1 MNIFELLNEKYVLPP
16 NPKLFET
23 FAGVGCQR
31 MAFNRLGIEVEMV
44 GISEIDK
51 YAIQSYMAIHGPTK
65 NWGDITKIRGQDLP
79 EVDVFTYSFPCT
91 DLSKAGKQKGLTST
105 RSGLVYE
112 VLRILHEMNKLPQV
126 LIMEN
131 VVDLVQTKFIRE
143 FNDIQRELESLGYKN
158 YTETLNAKDYGVAQ
172 NRDRVFMVS
181 ILGEYYYEFPK
192 PFKLTSRLKDYLE
205 VNVDE
210 KYYLSQKTIE
220 MLSDMKDRNGYIR
233 GDRFKPYNPDQQ
245 KYAYTVDT
253 REGGRTEDN
262 FLIEPII
269 NVVGSLNPDKE
280 CQDRVRVLGS
290 DGICQGLRATDYKD
304 PPKIQDT
311 FGSEPK
317 CLNSKVNGKQPS
329 LQDRIYDSEAIA
341 TAITTGFLPSITEP
355 IACEERLDEGL
366 RVFTDN
372 NMGALRTTNS
382 CGDKRIIE
390 IAKPSVMVLGN
401 YTPGEH
407 NASRIVDDNGLAPAV
422 KENHG
427 TVTAIQDPII
437 IDDYNQAIRSDQ
449 STIGTITTN
458 IGNNAPRNGFKLMNS
473 QLRIRKLTPRECW
486 RLMSIDDSDFDKASS
501 VCSNSQLYKQAGNGI
516 CVNVF
521 AEILKMMTDQKEE
534 SCSIKQ

>member
-1 MNIFELLNEKYVLPP
+1 MNIFELLNDKYVLPP
-16 NPKLFET
+16 KPKLFET

-31 MAFNRLGIEVEMV
+31 MAFNRLEIEVEMV

-181 ILGEYYYEFPK
+181 ILGEFYYEFPK
-192 PFKLTSRLKDYLE
+192 PFKLTNRLKDYLE
-205 VNVDE
+205 TNVDE
-210 KYYLSQKTIE
+210 KFYLSQTFIETMQKLDCGKFNRAERFDQSTHKNPEEAVGFTI
-220 MLSDMKDRNGYIR
+220 STKAGSRS
-233 GDRFKPYNPDQQ
+233 
-245 KYAYTVDT
+245 T
-253 REGGRTEDN
+253 DN
-262 FLIEPII
+262 FIAEPKIQI
-269 NVVGSLNPDKE
+269 VGSLKPDKE

-290 DGICQGLRATDYKD
+290 KGICQGLRATDFKD
-304 PPKIQDT
+304 PPKIQDS
-311 FGSEPK
+311 FG
-317 CLNSKVNGKQPS
+317 
-329 LQDRIYDSEAIA
+329 
-341 TAITTGFLPSITEP
+341 FEP

-366 RVFTDN
+366 RVFNDN

-390 IAKPSVMVLGN
+390 VENPGVMVLGN
-401 YTPGEH
+401 YSPSEH

-437 IDDYNQAIRSDQ
+437 IDDYNQTLRSDQ
-449 STIGTITTN
+449 NTIGTITTN
-458 IGNNAPRNGFKLMNS
+458 IGNNAPRNGYKLMNS

-534 SCSIKQ
+534 